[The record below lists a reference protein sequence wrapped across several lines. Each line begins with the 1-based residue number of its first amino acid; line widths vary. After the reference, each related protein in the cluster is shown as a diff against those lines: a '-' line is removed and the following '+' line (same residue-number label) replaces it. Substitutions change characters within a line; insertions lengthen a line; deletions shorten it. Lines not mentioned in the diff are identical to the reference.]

1 MLDGEDDDNSGSFD
15 EAGDSE
21 NDDSDDNNFGGG
33 VMYSDEEGVDVPV
46 APEDLPPSD
55 PAVIEER
62 RKAKRIE
69 KLEKRI
75 KLLQKKHDKLGS
87 KA

>member
-46 APEDLPPSD
+46 ATEDLPPSD

-69 KLEKRI
+69 KLEERI

>member
-1 MLDGEDDDNSGSFD
+1 
-15 EAGDSE
+15 
-21 NDDSDDNNFGGG
+21 
-33 VMYSDEEGVDVPV
+33 MYSDEEGVDVPV